1 MVSENANERSE
12 QLRIALLDNAL
23 DSLLSAAEAV
33 HRDEGPRSLKEA
45 VLHLANGVELVIKAR
60 IAQEHWSLIFSNIDQ
75 ASYGKIVSGDF
86 VSVGYGKAIE
96 RLEGIVDIT
105 VERQSKH
112 HLQDLRKHRNLL
124 THFTGELDAA
134 QTKSLLAKGMAFCVL
149 FCEQQ
154 NMTTPAAESK
164 IGDIHVN
171 LAGLQEFVNDRME
184 SIFTTAQ
191 YTLIWE
197 CPKCWQE
204 ALTIDGGVVQCQ
216 FCRRDADPHELATF
230 NSEGDIEDCPECDT
244 EQTFAFVLL
253 NNEKGMWVCFSCG
266 EHGEHYDRCLRCD
279 QPEDFRDSDGVNI
292 CDRCW
297 EHIMERG

>member
-86 VSVGYGKAIE
+86 VSVDCNKAVE
-96 RLEGIVDIT
+96 RLAKIVDVT
-105 VERQSKH
+105 VGGHSDE
-112 HLQDLRKHRNLL
+112 HLRALRNRRNRL
-124 THFTGELDAA
+124 THFNVELDAA
-134 QTKSLLAKGMAFCVL
+134 QTKSLLAKGMAFCVE

-154 NMTTPAAESK
+154 NMTTPDAESML
-164 IGDIHVN
+164 GAIHEN
-171 LAGLQEFVNDRME
+171 LRGLQEFVNDRMD
-184 SIFTTAQ
+184 SILTTAQ
-191 YTLIWE
+191 YALIWE
-197 CPKCWQE
+197 CPECWRE
-204 ALTIDGGVVQCQ
+204 ALVIDGDTVHCR
-216 FCRRDADPHELATF
+216 FCRRNVDPHELATF
-230 NSEGDIEDCPECDT
+230 NSEGDIEDCPECGT
-244 EQTFAFVLL
+244 EQTFAFVLRY
-253 NNEKGMWVCFSCG
+253 NEKQMWVCFSCG
-266 EHGEHYDRCLRCD
+266 EHGEHYDRCMRCD
-279 QPEDFRDSDGVNI
+279 QPEDFRGSDGVNI

-297 EHIMERG
+297 EHIMEWG

>member
-23 DSLLSAAEAV
+23 DFLLSAAEAV

-96 RLEGIVDIT
+96 RLGGIVDIT
-105 VERQSKH
+105 VERQSKD
-112 HLQDLRKHRNLL
+112 HLQALRKQRNLL

-134 QTKSLLAKGMAFCVL
+134 QTKSLLAKGMAFCVS

-154 NMTTPAAESK
+154 NMATPAAESK
-164 IGDIHVN
+164 FGGIHEN
-171 LAGLQEFVNDRME
+171 LSGLQEFVNNRMA
-184 SIFTTAQ
+184 SILTTAQ
-191 YTLIWE
+191 YALIWE
-197 CPKCWQE
+197 CPECWQE
-204 ALTIDGGVVQCQ
+204 ALVIDGGTVHCR
-216 FCRRDADPHELATF
+216 FCRRNVDPHELATF
-230 NSEGDIEDCPECDT
+230 SSEGDIEDCPECGT
-244 EQTFAFVLL
+244 EQTFAFVRRY
-253 NNEKGMWVCFSCG
+253 NEEAMWVCFSCG
-266 EHGEHYDRCLRCD
+266 EHGKHYDRCMRCD
-279 QPEDFRDSDGVNI
+279 QLEDSRGSDGVNI

-297 EHIMERG
+297 EHIMEWG